1 MFDSNNGCSVAL
13 SNGPLSTTMGEV
25 LATDWKH
32 FFYLKKRREGFKKS
46 RNSCFNKGMYK
57 SLRLY
62 VLSTYRM
69 STEKRFDQLLV
80 SQYEIKW
87 SHS

>member
-13 SNGPLSTTMGEV
+13 SNRPLSTIVGEV

-32 FFYLKKRREGFKKS
+32 FSIQKKGGKALGSVETVVLTNECTSPWG
-46 RNSCFNKGMYK
+46 CV
-57 SLRLY
+57 SL
-62 VLSTYRM
+62 TYRM

-80 SQYEIKW
+80 SQYEIK
-87 SHS
+87 